1 MRIVREEIFGPVLVV
16 QAYDDVEQAVAL
28 AEDTPYGL
36 GAYVEAGSVEE
47 AREIGLRLSAGQVI
61 LNGVELDLTAPFG
74 GFKQS
79 GNGREWGP
87 YAFEAF
93 LQTKAIV
100 GYGA

>member
-1 MRIVREEIFGPVLVV
+1 MPGSVSCPRAQVYCSPEDITTGVLP
-16 QAYDDVEQAVAL
+16 L

-36 GAYVEAGSVEE
+36 GAYVEAGTVEE
-47 AREIGLRLSAGQVI
+47 AREIGLRLSAGQVV
-61 LNGVELDLTAPFG
+61 LNGAQMDLNAPFG

-93 LQTKAIV
+93 LETKAIV